1 VPSLQADPRG
11 RIEGR
16 HEVERRARS
25 RRSRRGEEQER
36 EVAEGLLLA
45 EYAVRLSVK
54 NRILVDVIGRGNDF
68 DRELAGSHVRAELAT
83 LANEHEQAAQ
93 RMRRD
98 AKLARWRLGRGRH
111 QHDYRAVDRRNLR
124 RRVAVAE
131 EVARR
136 LRAASEDDDAT
147 VALVDA
153 ARAAAWDDL
162 ASEVQGALR
171 TIPQEAAPP
180 DLDPEE
186 RALRQ
191 QMVVALDLTALAE
204 ERGVLLDRI

>member
-1 VPSLQADPRG
+1 
-11 RIEGR
+11 
-16 HEVERRARS
+16 VEREARAGR
-25 RRSRRGEEQER
+25 RRGEQDRER

-45 EYAVRLSVK
+45 EYAVRLAVK
-54 NRILVDVIGRGNDF
+54 NQILVDVLGRGADF
-68 DRELAGSHVRAELAT
+68 DRERAAGQVRSELET
-83 LANEHEQAAQ
+83 LAHEHEQAVR

-98 AKLARWRLGRGRH
+98 ARLAALRLGRGRH
-111 QHDYRAVDRRNLR
+111 QHDYRAIDRRNLR
-124 RRVAVAE
+124 RRAAVAA

-136 LRAASEDDDAT
+136 LREAQASDDAV

-162 ASEVQGALR
+162 AGEVHGALGR
-171 TIPQEAAPP
+171 VQPPPPPPP

-191 QMVVALDLTALAE
+191 QMVIAFDLTALAE
-204 ERGVLLDRI
+204 ERGVLLDGI

>member
-1 VPSLQADPRG
+1 
-11 RIEGR
+11 
-16 HEVERRARS
+16 VERDVRAGLGRQE
-25 RRSRRGEEQER
+25 RER

-45 EYAVRLSVK
+45 EYAVRLAVK
-54 NRILVDVIGRGNDF
+54 NQILVDVVGRGSDF
-68 DRELAGSHVRAELAT
+68 DRGRAEGQVRAELET
-83 LANEHEQAAQ
+83 LVREHEQAVR

-98 AKLARWRLGRGRH
+98 AWIAAWRLGRGRH

-124 RRVAVAE
+124 RRAAAAG

-136 LRAASEDDDAT
+136 LRAARASDDAI

-153 ARAAAWDDL
+153 ARAAAWEDL
-162 ASEVQGALR
+162 AGEVHGALR
-171 TIPQEAAPP
+171 RVEPP
-180 DLDPEE
+180 PPPPRDLDPEE

-204 ERGVLLDRI
+204 ERGVLLDGM